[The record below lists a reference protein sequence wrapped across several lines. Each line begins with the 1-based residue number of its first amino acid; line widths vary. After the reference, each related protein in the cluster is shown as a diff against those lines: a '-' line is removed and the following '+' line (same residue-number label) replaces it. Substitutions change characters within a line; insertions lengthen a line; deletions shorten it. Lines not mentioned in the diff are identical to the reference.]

1 MEEIKVLGIVGSLRK
16 NSYNKM
22 LLRAAQKLAPK
33 GMIIE
38 SVDLE
43 GFPPFN
49 QDYEE
54 NPPQIVKEFKNKIRS
69 SDALLIVTPEY
80 NYSVPGVL
88 KNAIDWA
95 SRPYY
100 DNVFNG
106 KPVGLMS
113 ASTGMIGGARAQ
125 YHLRQIFVFLNMYPV
140 NRPEVIVTFAPKK
153 FSPEGELIDE
163 DARKFIIEHLNNLM
177 KLTKVLKM
185 FNSM

>member
-1 MEEIKVLGIVGSLRK
+1 
-16 NSYNKM
+16 
-22 LLRAAQKLAPK
+22 
-33 GMIIE
+33 
-38 SVDLE
+38 
-43 GFPPFN
+43 
-49 QDYEE
+49 
-54 NPPQIVKEFKNKIRS
+54 
-69 SDALLIVTPEY
+69 
-80 NYSVPGVL
+80 
-88 KNAIDWA
+88 
-95 SRPYY
+95 
-100 DNVFNG
+100 
-106 KPVGLMS
+106 MS